1 MVPSGGGVENGPL
14 CSPML
19 AASAAVFSASDL
31 PSLLLRC
38 NASARIQKAAVRLA
52 ADHQTV
58 TKDLFFFGASLALES
73 TLELLLGPATELV
86 ITGCCIK
93 STVHLTSQSD
103 Q

>member
-1 MVPSGGGVENGPL
+1 MGGGVENGPL

-52 ADHQTV
+52 ADHRIV
-58 TKDLFFFGASLALES
+58 TMNVFWCKFGFGKYFGAASWS
-73 TLELLLGPATELV
+73 
-86 ITGCCIK
+86 
-93 STVHLTSQSD
+93 SH
-103 Q
+103 

>member
-1 MVPSGGGVENGPL
+1 
-14 CSPML
+14 ML

-31 PSLLLRC
+31 PSMLLRC

-58 TKDLFFFGASLALES
+58 TKDLFFFFFFGTSLALEGA
-73 TLELLLGPATELV
+73 LELLLGPATELV
-86 ITGCCIK
+86 ITGCYIK
-93 STVHLTSQSD
+93 STVHLTSQSN